1 MAGNLEHIQS
11 TTKGK
16 SGMAKH
22 SSGSTKSAGHAGGAS
37 SKGILDEM
45 VLTGGIDVGNGYLKG
60 VIRGEVGGEAVF
72 DEIDL
77 PSAVVSTSRSTPK
90 VPLADSDV
98 VAVINGAGSND
109 IDDFYNRLDC
119 SLSSPLVGHNDRRIF
134 GRSALS
140 VRGSKFTEFEVLSK
154 RSKAD
159 QELSAVLVLGVF
171 AAKALRDHVA
181 AHGSLPNHEL
191 RVNVRAGLALPISEY
206 VQRRHTFAA
215 EFTGVN
221 GEDPTI
227 HTVTIKNFSTPVTV
241 RLRFIDVQVL
251 AEGASAQFAI
261 TDKGEP
267 LAQALLD
274 DLRSSDPDPLPE
286 GVTAADLVDV
296 RNTIGVD
303 VGEGTVNF
311 PVFTDGRFNAEAAV
325 TLEQGYGTALM
336 NAMERMSEV
345 DKQLAFTSRKQLADF
360 LQQRPSVLQR
370 GRYERASGFVEDEAR
385 YLAAEIASRFTDVVT
400 QAGATTEVVYVYG
413 GGSGPIKHLLRPALQ
428 QAAGDIP
435 VLYLDARYSRHLNR
449 EGLYIAARH
458 VEQLA
463 TREQSGERSARRR
476 AKVSA

>member
-1 MAGNLEHIQS
+1 
-11 TTKGK
+11 
-16 SGMAKH
+16 MAKH
-22 SSGSTKSAGHAGGAS
+22 SPGSTKDAATTS
-37 SKGILDEM
+37 SVGTADGMTLI
-45 VLTGGIDVGNGYLKG
+45 GGIDVGNGYVKG

-98 VAVINGAGSND
+98 VAEISGAGAGD
-109 IDDFYNRLDC
+109 TDDFYNRLDC
-119 SLSSPLVGHNDRRIF
+119 SLASPLVGHTDRRIF

-140 VRGSKFTEFEVLSK
+140 VRGSKFTEFEVLGK

-171 AAKALRDHVA
+171 AAKALRDYVA
-181 AHGSLPNHEL
+181 AHGRLPNHEL
-191 RVNVRAGLALPISEY
+191 QVDVRAGLALPISEY

-215 EFTGVN
+215 EFAGVH
-221 GEDPTI
+221 GGQKPVV
-227 HTVTIKNFSTPVTV
+227 HSVTIKNFSTPVTV

-274 DLRSSDPDPLPE
+274 DLRASDPATLPE
-286 GVTAADLVDV
+286 GVTAADLVSV

-336 NAMERMSEV
+336 NAMERMSEA

-370 GRYERASGFVEDEAR
+370 SRYSRANGFVEDEAR
-385 YLAAEIASRFTDVVT
+385 YLVAEIASRFADVVA

-428 QAAGDIP
+428 QVAGDIP

-463 TREQSGERSARRR
+463 AREPAGERSARRR
-476 AKVSA
+476 AKASA